1 MATLRT
7 LSLAFLGIAAATAA
21 TVDIAG
27 ARPGKGGAA
36 VKGRVVLE
44 GEKPELKP
52 LVIEADKSKGCAH
65 EGASVDNTDQS
76 LIVGKDGG
84 IANVVVMV
92 SVPDAKLEVP
102 EKPIELDQKTCR
114 FDPHVVVVPVG
125 ATIEF
130 LNSDSISHN
139 VHTYPR
145 KNEAFNKIIP
155 GGSKEV
161 QKVEKEDQI
170 EIKCD
175 IHPWMNS
182 WIVVTDA
189 PFTTVTDEN
198 GAFSFEK
205 LPPGEH
211 KVDYWHEKLGKGKG
225 TITVKEDGTAEPVE
239 FKMGAAKKAGRR
251 G

>member
-7 LSLAFLGIAAATAA
+7 LSLVLLGTAAAAAA

-27 ARPGKGGAA
+27 ARSGHGAPA

-44 GEKPELKP
+44 GEKPETKP
-52 LVIEADKSKGCAH
+52 LVIEADKAKGCTH
-65 EGASVDNTDQS
+65 EGESVDTTDRS

-92 SVPDAKLEVP
+92 SVPSAKLEVP
-102 EKPIELDQKTCR
+102 EKPIELDQKSCR
-114 FDPHVVVVPVG
+114 FDPHVTVIPTG
-125 ATIEF
+125 ATVAF

-155 GGSKEV
+155 AGSKEM
-161 QKVEKEDQI
+161 QKFDKEDQV

-182 WIVVTDA
+182 WIVVSNA
-189 PFTTVTDEN
+189 PFTAVTDEN
-198 GAFSFEK
+198 GAFSFEN
-205 LPPGEH
+205 LPAGEH
-211 KVDYWHEKLGKGKG
+211 KVDTWHEKLGKGKG
-225 TITVKEDGTAEPVE
+225 TISVKEDGTAEAVE
-239 FKMGAAKKAGRR
+239 LKLGGQKKAGRR